1 MYSHE
6 YMFLDRQFFTE
17 STVHEWVKWHSCFF
31 SNFTGGSWT
40 CLDLWSAYT
49 LIAYIW
55 WFLPGQVSRT
65 CLWCDLRVMWTSI
78 RSYCV
83 WHKRIFHVK
92 MGPAGETTSAGGCWG
107 HIMSPWIDAPDVPSA
122 HISSRHRSASS
133 RAIKPRRGTDSIIL
147 LFKFVAYLFIFSIE
161 SEDFSNILH
170 LHRPS
175 SQTHVLGTRTFRKS
189 CLHCRRGL

>member
-1 MYSHE
+1 MYSPSICFLTSNSSLNPLWMHE
-6 YMFLDRQFFTE
+6 
-17 STVHEWVKWHSCFF
+17 
-31 SNFTGGSWT
+31 SNDILLNLSRLVISIHTHR
-40 CLDLWSAYT
+40 L
-49 LIAYIW
+49 W